1 MKITVWIL
9 ACDDIRAGTY
19 ARAFWTERE
28 AWECLVRLVTSDTQ
42 KKIRKVAAKFIEH
55 EEYGDL
61 YEYLNGVAFDVDDTY
76 SVDSEELE
84 LPAQT
89 ATATESSK
97 GPIQVFNN
105 RELATVLYALR
116 DDSKITEMHDTDD
129 PFSRTTEQT
138 ATTSQE
144 CKPSDRRCGDRR
156 FL

>member
-97 GPIQVFNN
+97 GPIQVFND
-105 RELATVLYALR
+105 RELATVLHALR
-116 DDSKITEMHDTDD
+116 MMQDYRRHGQD
-129 PFSRTTEQT
+129 PL
-138 ATTSQE
+138 
-144 CKPSDRRCGDRR
+144 CGRPAR
-156 FL
+156 VRSF